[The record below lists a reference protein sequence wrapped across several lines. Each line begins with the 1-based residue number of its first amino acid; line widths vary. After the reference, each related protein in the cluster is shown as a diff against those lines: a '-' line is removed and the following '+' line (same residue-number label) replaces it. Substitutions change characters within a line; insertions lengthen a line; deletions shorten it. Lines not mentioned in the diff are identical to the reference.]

1 MKLLSS
7 KNTYTASN
15 CKLVVSDDLTQVSA
29 FSYSWWQFV
38 VTDSVGNVFFNNSTY
53 SNTTRKHQE
62 DVSCVLSELGVKQCL
77 VLQNTTENMTSD
89 EGIREAIESEIQ
101 CIYGLIQGLEQ
112 AIAKR
117 GSWKRTN
124 AERAESIKAKGYE
137 IKDLERIVKLVGKSL
152 IPVAKPKI
160 DHDVYLRSS
169 MGRWAKWFQKPNGKI
184 KDHDLARHCT
194 DTHHDAPETIS
205 GVKELFGVKGNEPI
219 DWLLGFKF
227 IKDLDP
233 MIPEVDSTEY
243 TQLVRWAKRYDSHP
257 RNALLLAK
265 LHGYLINKQNRKD
278 HIPKEPVE
286 FPVHEVL
293 TRIEATP
300 KLRLIKTDQQLRA
313 EGRTQS
319 HCIGAKHYVEDCL
332 SGYQA
337 LNFKGYTFLLEPDLR
352 LAETHGR
359 HNTTTPETIQS
370 ELMEL
375 ISKAV

>member
-38 VTDSVGNVFFNNSTY
+38 VTDSVGNVFFNDATY

-101 CIYGLIQGLEQ
+101 GIHGLIQGLEQ

-152 IPVAKPKI
+152 YPTANP
-160 DHDVYLRSS
+160 RSTKGHTS
-169 MGRWAKWFQKPNGKI
+169 VRAWSNGLNGSKNPT
-184 KDHDLARHCT
+184 AR
-194 DTHHDAPETIS
+194 S
-205 GVKELFGVKGNEPI
+205 K
-219 DWLLGFKF
+219 
-227 IKDLDP
+227 
-233 MIPEVDSTEY
+233 
-243 TQLVRWAKRYDSHP
+243 
-257 RNALLLAK
+257 
-265 LHGYLINKQNRKD
+265 
-278 HIPKEPVE
+278 
-286 FPVHEVL
+286 
-293 TRIEATP
+293 
-300 KLRLIKTDQQLRA
+300 
-313 EGRTQS
+313 
-319 HCIGAKHYVEDCL
+319 
-332 SGYQA
+332 
-337 LNFKGYTFLLEPDLR
+337 
-352 LAETHGR
+352 
-359 HNTTTPETIQS
+359 TTT
-370 ELMEL
+370 
-375 ISKAV
+375 